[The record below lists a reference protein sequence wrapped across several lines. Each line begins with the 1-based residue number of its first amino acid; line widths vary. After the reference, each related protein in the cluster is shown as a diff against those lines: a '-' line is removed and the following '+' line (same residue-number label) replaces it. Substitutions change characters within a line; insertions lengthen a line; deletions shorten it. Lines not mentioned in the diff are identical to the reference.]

1 MSTITTST
9 NATNNTQVKSTT
21 RPATFTKSQWDRAT
35 YNAYLSLVSLV
46 KGSKSISEYITEN
59 ADLFTRSGVPA
70 DEAHVV
76 SLLVSMTR
84 DTTVDGDKVR
94 KVNPISSLRQF
105 FNRSWSEKDALEVYY
120 KAPAA
125 PKESKPRTAKAK
137 KTPEQTIKEYF
148 GKMTPA
154 EKAAF
159 VANLM
164 GEIAA

>member
-1 MSTITTST
+1 MSTTTT
-9 NATNNTQVKSTT
+9 NVTKSTT

-35 YNAYLSLVSLV
+35 YNAYLSLISLI
-46 KGSKSISEYITEN
+46 KGSKSVSEYIADN

-70 DEAHVV
+70 DEVHVL
-76 SLLVSMTR
+76 SLLVSMAK

-105 FNRSWSEKDALEVYY
+105 FNRTWVEKDALEVYY

-125 PKESKPRTAKAK
+125 PKEAKPRAAKPK
-137 KTPEQTIKEYF
+137 KTAEQTVKEYF
-148 GKMTPA
+148 GAMTP
-154 EKAAF
+154 EQKAQFIAS
-159 VANLM
+159 LM